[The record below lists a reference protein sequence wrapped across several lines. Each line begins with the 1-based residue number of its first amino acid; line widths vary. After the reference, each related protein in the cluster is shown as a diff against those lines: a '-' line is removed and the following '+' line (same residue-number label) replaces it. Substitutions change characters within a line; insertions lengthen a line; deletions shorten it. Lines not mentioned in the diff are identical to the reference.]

1 MNHAEQ
7 LTELIFFVTNNFGN
21 DYFDDSSDT
30 NKDLKYFG
38 SWPTEVTKILKQIY
52 HFAMKGMSE
61 ITRFKYFWTKTT
73 MHVSSFI

>member
-1 MNHAEQ
+1 MSLRTITKTQEMNHAEQ

-38 SWPTEVTKILKQIY
+38 S
-52 HFAMKGMSE
+52 
-61 ITRFKYFWTKTT
+61 
-73 MHVSSFI
+73 